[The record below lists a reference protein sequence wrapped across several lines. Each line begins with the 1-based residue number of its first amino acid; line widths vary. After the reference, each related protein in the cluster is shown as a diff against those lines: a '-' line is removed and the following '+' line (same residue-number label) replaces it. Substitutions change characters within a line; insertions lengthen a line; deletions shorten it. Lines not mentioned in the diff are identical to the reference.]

1 MPLSAHTHPLQPA
14 VSVWMLINFSE
25 ISTGLLIV
33 SEPLIVSFPLARS
46 APLILCSRRVRS
58 LSSSYCTCFVTFI
71 SIDWILFD
79 FLPFNFLPFALVSSS
94 CLSFP
99 LVHPL
104 MSSILLY
111 FLLCLLSFSRFHGL
125 QLLPCPLLLLL
136 LFQFH
141 PVVSFLVHLNPRPYP
156 PFIFSRFS
164 TPVHLFFVPSSL
176 SSALNLHPKTGE
188 RRCNLPPFS
197 HTLFL
202 GSGIQM

>member
-1 MPLSAHTHPLQPA
+1 MFVPFRLLTVPALWLLFRLIGFCLISFLLISTLSSGLLFLSFLPSCSSTNVFHSIVFSPLSPLFFS
-14 VSVWMLINFSE
+14 VSWA
-25 ISTGLLIV
+25 T
-33 SEPLIVSFPLARS
+33 
-46 APLILCSRRVRS
+46 APS
-58 LSSSYCTCFVTFI
+58 LSST
-71 SIDWILFD
+71 
-79 FLPFNFLPFALVSSS
+79 
-94 CLSFP
+94 SF
-99 LVHPL
+99 
-104 MSSILLY
+104 
-111 FLLCLLSFSRFHGL
+111 
-125 QLLPCPLLLLL
+125 L

-141 PVVSFLVHLNPRPYP
+141 PVVSFLVHHNPRPYP